1 MAGQRKADRK
11 RNQEGTQTTEAAAPP
26 ARCKPCKGGGC
37 LRQPPF
43 RSGACPASQGTS
55 EAGPGGPAAPVSAL
69 FGEALPL
76 FPRLLLLSCRRGV
89 YMQIWVAP
97 APPPPPNSL
106 QGRGEGAAP
115 LREAGEGPCPRQ
127 SWFLR
132 LPSRACLPRTVL
144 FVTKD
149 THSWAF
155 REITTV
161 SLSWGQQ
168 RDVCKETLLSEKLNH
183 PARQTEGRAS
193 ARLLSQAPPKS
204 RAPTAGHGER
214 PSSDTPRGSRRTRH
228 TTHLL
233 TTPALIRLKP
243 PQRALSWGTRGKGGK
258 GPGGHRAGSEGWDA
272 RKGCSTRP
280 LLMPLNFWEERSPQ
294 IT

>member
-1 MAGQRKADRK
+1 MPQTAPLPQRGLPSVTGHLGSRPGRAGRSSLGSVWRSTSAFP
-11 RNQEGTQTTEAAAPP
+11 TPAAVELPTRRLHAN
-26 ARCKPCKGGGC
+26 
-37 LRQPPF
+37 L
-43 RSGACPASQGTS
+43 
-55 EAGPGGPAAPVSAL
+55 GGP
-69 FGEALPL
+69 
-76 FPRLLLLSCRRGV
+76 R
-89 YMQIWVAP
+89 
-97 APPPPPNSL
+97 PPPRPRNSL

-243 PQRALSWGTRGKGGK
+243 PQRALSWGTGGKGGK

>member
-1 MAGQRKADRK
+1 MRAPKAIV
-11 RNQEGTQTTEAAAPP
+11 
-26 ARCKPCKGGGC
+26 
-37 LRQPPF
+37 L
-43 RSGACPASQGTS
+43 AS
-55 EAGPGGPAAPVSAL
+55 PVSASKDHGWGTAGTRTRARSHPMAHDVQQAVQVADHGL
-69 FGEALPL
+69 H
-76 FPRLLLLSCRRGV
+76 RGLGV
-89 YMQIWVAP
+89 
-97 APPPPPNSL
+97 L
-106 QGRGEGAAP
+106 H
-115 LREAGEGPCPRQ
+115 REAGEGPCPRQ